1 MCAQRF
7 SEAYCAAFLA
17 IFVTAIATSMT
28 IQRKLITPLIFCIV
42 GNIVAFILAY
52 SENGG
57 VTITSLQIFTGVSLL
72 SLIVRIIRGPLND
85 EKQ

>member
-1 MCAQRF
+1 
-7 SEAYCAAFLA
+7 
-17 IFVTAIATSMT
+17 MT
-28 IQRKLITPLIFCIV
+28 IQRKLITPLIFCVV

-52 SENGG
+52 SEYGT

-72 SLIVRIIRGPLND
+72 SLIVRIIRGPLNG